1 MSWETLV
8 SQKADIKQQQI
19 DTDFAVVFASEQ
31 GKKVLEYLESITVNA
46 TVSPQTP
53 SSNLWHLE
61 GQRYLLNLIK
71 LRIKKGKTKK

>member
-1 MSWETLV
+1 
-8 SQKADIKQQQI
+8 
-19 DTDFAVVFASEQ
+19 VFASEQ

-71 LRIKKGKTKK
+71 LRIKKGKANK

>member
-8 SQKADIKQQQI
+8 SHKVDIKTQQI
-19 DTDFAVVFASEQ
+19 DTDFAIVFSSEQ
-31 GKKVLEYLESITVNA
+31 GKKVLEYLESMTINA

-71 LRIKKGKTKK
+71 LRIKKGQAKK

>member
-8 SQKADIKQQQI
+8 SHKVDIKTQQI
-19 DTDFAVVFASEQ
+19 DTDFAIVFSSEQ
-31 GKKVLEYLESITVNA
+31 GKKVLEYLESMTINA

-71 LRIKKGKTKK
+71 LRIKKGQNKK